1 MVLKDNFKSTTKGR
15 ISRHWKRF
23 VTLVVIAG
31 LLPLMMQGVV
41 PLSVQAQTSQSQ
53 LNRFCQLPAA
63 DAERKESL
71 RLASLQGDEAAQ
83 QQYEAIRRRHSQA
96 LQTCR
101 QQNWPRNQAIWLRL
115 YPCDLQPGRLD
126 AVMDKIV
133 NLGYNEVYIEAFAN
147 GQVLLPKNDNPTVW
161 PSVVQSSADA
171 DRDLLAEAIAAARKQ
186 SIKPYAWMFTI
197 NFGYSYG
204 QKSRP
209 SPCAGSK
216 SLRSRYS

>member
-71 RLASLQGDEAAQ
+71 RLASLQGDGCPAA
-83 QQYEAIRRRHSQA
+83 
-96 LQTCR
+96 
-101 QQNWPRNQAIWLRL
+101 
-115 YPCDLQPGRLD
+115 
-126 AVMDKIV
+126 V
-133 NLGYNEVYIEAFAN
+133 
-147 GQVLLPKNDNPTVW
+147 
-161 PSVVQSSADA
+161 
-171 DRDLLAEAIAAARKQ
+171 
-186 SIKPYAWMFTI
+186 
-197 NFGYSYG
+197 
-204 QKSRP
+204 
-209 SPCAGSK
+209 
-216 SLRSRYS
+216 